1 MPVSVPDE
9 KAPLLKL
16 DPEANIKTIFKNINL
31 SVSPGEV
38 LVVIGPVG
46 SGKSSLLSALLG
58 EIALLKGSIRSRGTF
73 ALVEQEPSIFAASV
87 RENILFGKSENQE
100 RLAEVVQVCE
110 LEADLAQLPNG
121 LDTLVGEAGLN
132 ISGGQRARL
141 ALARACYSDSDIY
154 LLDDPLSAVDATVGK
169 NIF

>member
-87 RENILFGKSENQE
+87 RDNILFGK
-100 RLAEVVQVCE
+100 
-110 LEADLAQLPNG
+110 
-121 LDTLVGEAGLN
+121 
-132 ISGGQRARL
+132 
-141 ALARACYSDSDIY
+141 
-154 LLDDPLSAVDATVGK
+154 
-169 NIF
+169 